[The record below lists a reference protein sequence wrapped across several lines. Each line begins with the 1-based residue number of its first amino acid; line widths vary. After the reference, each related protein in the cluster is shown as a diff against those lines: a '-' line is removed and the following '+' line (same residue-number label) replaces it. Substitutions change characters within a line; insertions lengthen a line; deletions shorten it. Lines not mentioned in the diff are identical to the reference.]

1 MSQGRWK
8 CCRMIRMCRSE
19 NRKRETRSMRTS
31 VIFNLKG
38 GVGKTTTVIHMAQLL
53 HRDLNARVLVVDCDP
68 QCNLTQF
75 FGADPIFGNTTKV
88 LTNAWVDGFSTGF
101 IQRTETE
108 GIDILAADDSLME
121 LDLSS
126 LKTDRVNKYC
136 FRTMILELGRLD
148 RYDYVLFDCPPAFNS
163 ACAAALIAADD
174 VVIPIKLDAFSIT
187 GMANVMRQVKNMQR
201 INSRLRVAGVL
212 PTMWYRSEEIIDA
225 ESVLKKS
232 GLPVYPHIRRN
243 NRVDSVTMER
253 ALANAKTGHMRDYKR
268 FVAAYAKQGGNS
280 SGKI

>member
-1 MSQGRWK
+1 
-8 CCRMIRMCRSE
+8 
-19 NRKRETRSMRTS
+19 MRTS

-101 IQRTETE
+101 IQHTETE

-136 FRTMILELGRLD
+136 FRMMILELGRLD
-148 RYDYVLFDCPPAFNS
+148 RYDFVLFDCPPTFNS
-163 ACAAALIAADD
+163 ATAAALIAADD

-201 INSRLRVAGVL
+201 INGRLRVAGVL
-212 PTMWYRSEEIIDA
+212 PTMWYRSPEISEA
-225 ESVLKKS
+225 EDILRGSSLTVFS
-232 GLPVYPHIRRN
+232 HIRRS
-243 NRVDSVTMER
+243 NRVDGVTMDR
-253 ALANAKTGHMRDYKR
+253 ALANAKTGHMKDYKR
-268 FVAAYAKQGGNS
+268 FVAAYAKQGGKKD
-280 SGKI
+280 GK